1 MAVIYAPS
9 FVEALFERRDA
20 TALHTLISVRARH
33 APLPDECS
41 LFVRVLEWLGSDW
54 QYYDALKEADFQ
66 EVCRL
71 LEKFGMVE
79 ALAAFK
85 RGKLAPE
92 GSTEMERWFSSHEV
106 QVLEEL
112 FLYAKRSIDFL
123 KRNEG

>member
-1 MAVIYAPS
+1 MAAIYAPS
-9 FVEALFERRDA
+9 FVDAVFERRDA

-33 APLPDECS
+33 APPPDECA

-54 QYYDALKEADFQ
+54 QYYEALKEADFQ
-66 EVCRL
+66 EICRL

-92 GSTEMERWFSSHEV
+92 GSTEMQQWFSSHEA

-112 FLYAKRSIDFL
+112 FLYAKRATDFL